1 MIRAGSPSI
10 SLHLRFMTQNASYCQ
25 LYRYVCVGVLYVSK
39 RVQWQYSSTLCVYL
53 PTIFY
58 LIINILLMVNS
69 TELSDRIYNI
79 SSTSI
84 LHCNLVPELH
94 TARRYWELEWSWWPY
109 PFESRPI
116 ERQWRLSESYATEGA
131 VLFKHHRVSGQNPLL
146 LNGLPHV
153 TVTLAYYSLQ
163 REPPVLSYAT
173 STSIEKGR
181 HLNTGR
187 PTQIATGN

>member
-1 MIRAGSPSI
+1 MMIRAGSPSI
-10 SLHLRFMTQNASYCQ
+10 SLQLWFMTQNASYCQ

-109 PFESRPI
+109 PLRVG
-116 ERQWRLSESYATEGA
+116 LSSDNEGFQKATLLKVLA
-131 VLFKHHRVSGQNPLL
+131 VLFKHHRVSGQNTLL
-146 LNGLPHV
+146 LNGL
-153 TVTLAYYSLQ
+153 
-163 REPPVLSYAT
+163 
-173 STSIEKGR
+173 
-181 HLNTGR
+181 
-187 PTQIATGN
+187 